1 MRRLASEV
9 CVIGGGPAGAVVSTL
24 LARLGHDVLLIDRSA
39 SGRSVIESLT
49 PAVRLLLDSIGVH
62 LRGGAAGRPVRTSL
76 VRWSDAI
83 PHVVAFPDDGAPLLV
98 DRACFDDALRRA
110 AIGAGARLM
119 SPAHATRVRR
129 HSADWEVTI
138 TNGARE
144 RAVTSRFLVDASG
157 RSSRLGGSR
166 ESRSARV
173 VALHGIWPD
182 ARIFDHDMMLDRSRL
197 GWCWGSVMPGECGV
211 QAIAFVPADRLR
223 RMETGDRRAL
233 YRHVIAS
240 MPLAA
245 ALTSGSTLGSLRV
258 RDASVSVA
266 AAVIDEHFIRIG
278 DASATVDPL
287 SSTGVQR
294 AIQSAISG
302 SVAAH
307 TILTRPR
314 ATAAALRE
322 YRLAQRRSA
331 LHHAAAAAAF
341 YAAPSFC
348 SDDIV

>member
-9 CVIGGGPAGAVVSTL
+9 CVIGGGPAGAVIGTL

-39 SGRSVIESLT
+39 SGGSVIESLT
-49 PAVRLLLDSIGVH
+49 PAVRPLLDSIGIP
-62 LRGGAAGRPVRTSL
+62 LRGRAAGRPVRTSL

-83 PHVVAFPDDGAPLLV
+83 PQVVAFPDDAAPLLV
-98 DRACFDDALRRA
+98 DRVCFDDALRRA

-119 SPAHATRVRR
+119 CPAHATRVRR
-129 HSADWEVTI
+129 HAADWEVTI

-157 RSSRLGGSR
+157 RSSRFGGSR

-182 ARIFDHDMMLDRSRL
+182 ARMFDQDMMLARSGL
-197 GWCWGSVMPGECGV
+197 GWCWGSVMPGECGA
-211 QAIAFVPADRLR
+211 QAIAFVLADRLR
-223 RMETGDRRAL
+223 RVGTVDRRAL

-245 ALTSGSTLGSLRV
+245 ALTSRSALGSLRV
-258 RDASVSVA
+258 RDASISVA
-266 AAVIDEHFIRIG
+266 PPVIDEHFIRIG

-331 LHHAAAAAAF
+331 RHHAAAAAAF

-348 SDDIV
+348 SDDIA